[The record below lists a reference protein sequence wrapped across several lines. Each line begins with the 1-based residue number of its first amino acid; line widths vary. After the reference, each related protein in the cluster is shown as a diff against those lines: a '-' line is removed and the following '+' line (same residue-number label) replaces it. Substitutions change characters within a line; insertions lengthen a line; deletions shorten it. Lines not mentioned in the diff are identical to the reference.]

1 MMNKQLIAF
10 TRKKIYVSNTKPVNW
25 TEERKT
31 RLITLTK
38 ELGDLGYTLSPKAIL
53 LLSEED
59 MVEFYKTVI
68 PLAAHDAYP
77 SGKWSPLYPGFPEQV
92 ISMTEKELWDKQRE
106 LYGTLDY
113 DKFLE
118 ENPWY
123 TDVERKT
130 ISTVLPGGEKE
141 LDVMTED
148 DVLAIFKSILASG
161 NSLTETTKEELVY
174 LLGQYPDY
182 KLPDDIPFKE
192 TLCIVMSMRSDYKPK
207 TVNDVLR
214 YGLYIM
220 GADPALLRVPKT
232 VRETSW
238 RTSVRVPNAEW
249 RKLKTLPRSTRRVI
263 MNILETTI
271 NEKGLAASIT
281 DAKRFYGHWLLLSER
296 LHPGEYS
303 KSFPLTAE
311 FFSSL
316 KNNEIKKTYKTWYS
330 ILQEKYNQGEDI
342 VDIAK
347 FISKRP
353 GEFVRRFDSLIRRS
367 RVTGNEYDIFNVFI
381 ETDGMK
387 NKTLTELLGY
397 YDRRNSG
404 ATRLVSIKGQR
415 SKKSLTPLDPL
426 PSALVD
432 TIREFIERKIL
443 INIDKAVTE
452 KDLVGKN
459 VYLDPTLKQIPV
471 PTGMRTNIGVVPV
484 GTRISIGDKQFIRMF
499 THWIDVDGR
508 EDLDLHAC
516 LYKDDDTIRNIGFNT
531 TFRIDD
537 AVVHSGDVRHRPGDC
552 SEFVDID
559 IKKALSQGWKYV
571 VMDVCNYEG
580 RGLNT
585 LDNWLGY
592 VTYDD
597 VFPTRNPNWI
607 PPKNV
612 DFSKKIDVKDSS
624 MAAWIFDLEKR
635 EAIFIG
641 AGMEDMPVN
650 SYKKNQEII
659 KFYTVENS
667 FTTYSVLLQHYMSR
681 GATILDGSEGEEVV
695 PDLQVKSED
704 IINDYTKV
712 LEILG

>member
-1 MMNKQLIAF
+1 MNKQLIAF
-10 TRKKIYVSNTKPVNW
+10 TRKKIYVSNTKPVSW

-214 YGLYIM
+214 YSLYIM
-220 GADPALLRVPKT
+220 GANPALLRVPKT

-263 MNILETTI
+263 MNILETTL

-303 KSFPLTAE
+303 KNFPLTAE

-367 RVTGNEYDIFNVFI
+367 MVTGNEYDIFNVFI

-459 VYLDPTLKQIPV
+459 VYLDPALKQIPV
-471 PTGMRTNIGVVPV
+471 PTGMRTNIGVIPV
-484 GTRISIGDKQFIRMF
+484 GTRIPIGDKQFIRMF
-499 THWIDVDGR
+499 THWIDVNGR

-516 LYKDDDTIRNIGFNT
+516 LYKDDDTIINVGFNT
-531 TFRIDD
+531 TFRIED
-537 AVVHSGDVRHRPGDC
+537 AVVHSGDVRHRSGDC

-580 RGLNT
+580 RGLDT

-635 EAIFIG
+635 EAILIG

-667 FTTYSVLLQHYMSR
+667 FTTYNVLLQHYMSR